1 MSHSPLRLVTS
12 TSVSLVLAFV
22 SFAAP
27 LHARQEP
34 PPPIPPIEEPPT
46 PAPEPAPE
54 PAPAPAPAPTE
65 EDIANVVLKLRTTLA
80 DGAFDEKV
88 AALEEACVCVHDDVV
103 AVVASAI
110 KDEAKEVRTAAVVAL
125 GRMPLESARDALHGF
140 TKRKPLLADEDL
152 AVEIYKSIGRLA
164 SRDSID
170 LLEDNALG
178 SSDRVAQARI
188 LALGRIR
195 HADSVEALMG
205 LMNKLRVAKGAANK
219 QMQEL
224 RIALHVLTGVD
235 QGADRRDWQRWWNDN
250 KRGLEVAEQVPELDR
265 KLGRLWEAYWG
276 DDERRPRDEPEP
288 EPRPEPKP
296 EPAPSP
302 DPAPAP
308 APPTDAVHAHGR

>member
-1 MSHSPLRLVTS
+1 MSHSPLRHVTS
-12 TSVSLVLAFV
+12 TSLSLLLALV
-22 SFAAP
+22 AFAAP

-34 PPPIPPIEEPPT
+34 PPPSPPPTPPVEEPPT
-46 PAPEPAPE
+46 PAPEPT
-54 PAPAPAPAPTE
+54 PAPTPTE
-65 EDIANVVLKLRTTLA
+65 EEVALVVAKLRAALA

-88 AALEEACVCVHDDVV
+88 AALEEARVCVHDDV
-103 AVVASAI
+103 ALVVAGAI
-110 KDEAKEVRTAAVVAL
+110 KDEAKEVRTAAAVAL

-140 TKRKPLLADEDL
+140 TKRKPLMADEDL
-152 AVEIYKSIGRLA
+152 AVEIYKSIGRIA

-195 HADSVEALMG
+195 RADSVEALMG
-205 LMNKLRVAKGAANK
+205 LMNKLRIAKGAGSK

-224 RIALHVLTGVD
+224 RVALHVLTGVD

-265 KLGRLWEAYWG
+265 KLGRLWEGFWG
-276 DDERRPRDEPEP
+276 DDERPPRGERDEP
-288 EPRPEPKP
+288 EPRPEP

-302 DPAPAP
+302 DPAP